1 MQAFEMIKLQM
12 GINFQNFEFTKLKKS
27 RFIPS
32 INELENS
39 QKRHYIFPKFMAKLS

>member
-12 GINFQNFEFTKLKKS
+12 GINFQSFEFTKLKKT

-32 INELENS
+32 INEIENS
-39 QKRHYIFPKFMAKLS
+39 QQRHYIFPKSKVKLS